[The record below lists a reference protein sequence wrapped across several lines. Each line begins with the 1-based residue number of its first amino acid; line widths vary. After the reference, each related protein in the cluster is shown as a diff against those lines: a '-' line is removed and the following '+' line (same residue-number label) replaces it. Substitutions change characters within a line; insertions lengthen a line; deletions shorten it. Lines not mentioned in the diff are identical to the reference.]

1 MAQHGQEALWWPRL
15 RWRLRAAVQPPVF
28 VLTLAAD
35 AVLLCVLPVSGDT
48 GPGALGAVLL
58 AGFFNLAVVAVLA
71 PLGGI
76 ALRRRRPSLPSVI
89 ARDRAGAALLVA
101 LTLVLL
107 AIGIAHRP
115 AASASRAA
123 FAAQAASAR
132 RTVLRQAPPEY
143 RRNVDRMSTWVQ
155 APNLYRSC
163 VPGPHPDRAWCVIV
177 MTDQSPPGV
186 VIDPDQEPNS
196 VLAGPDNPG
205 RQAG

>member
-1 MAQHGQEALWWPRL
+1 MAQHGREALWWPRL
-15 RWRLRAAVQPPVF
+15 RWRLRGAVQAPVF

-35 AVLLCVLPVSGDT
+35 AALLCLLPVSGDS

-58 AGFFNLAVVAVLA
+58 AGFFNLAVVAVIA

-89 ARDRAGAALLVA
+89 ARDRAGAAALA
-101 LTLVLL
+101 GLTLVLL
-107 AIGIAHRP
+107 AVGLAHRP
-115 AASASRAA
+115 AARAARAA

-132 RTVLRQAPPEY
+132 RVVLAQAPLEF
-143 RRNVDRMSTWVQ
+143 RRNVARLDTWQ
-155 APNLYRSC
+155 QGPDLYRSC
-163 VPGPHPDRAWCVIV
+163 VPNGRGDRAWCVIV